1 MENESGFIAVI
12 PDIKSVS
19 PKEGDLFKGRDP
31 ADTAKQLV
39 SIGAPVLSVVTQRLN
54 FGGSPGLLSA
64 VIAKAGVP
72 VLRKDFITSEDML
85 KETAELGAD
94 AVLIICS
101 VIDEKRLN
109 ALYQKSL
116 ALGLEPLV
124 EVASKREIEWAK
136 KLGAKLIGINNRDI
150 VSLEKDGG
158 GPSKTAELALSLKPG
173 TVFIS
178 ESGIQ
183 TPEDAKT
190 AANAGASAILVGTA
204 LWLSENMGETY
215 RKLRVPYGVK

>member
-1 MENESGFIAVI
+1 MENESGFVAVI
-12 PDIKSVS
+12 PDIKPVS

-31 ADTAKQLV
+31 ANTAKHLV
-39 SIGAPVLSVVTQRLN
+39 SIGAPVLSVVTQRKN

-94 AVLIICS
+94 AVLIICA

-109 ALYQKSL
+109 ALYEKSL

-158 GPSKTAELALSLKPG
+158 GPSKTAELASSLKPG
-173 TVFIS
+173 TMFIS

-183 TPEDAKT
+183 TPKDAKT
-190 AANAGASAILVGTA
+190 AANAGASAVLVGTA